1 MIGQTIAVFTSI
13 EEKTVN
19 DRLKPGQI
27 AWHNF
32 VIEHGGISEIWHE
45 TKNGEVEVTK
55 NAITEK
61 IK

>member
-13 EEKTVN
+13 EEKTIN
-19 DRLKPGQI
+19 DRLKAGQI

-45 TKNGEVEVTK
+45 IKNGDIE
-55 NAITEK
+55 
-61 IK
+61 IKKDRIE